1 MSKLNLTTKLSLV
14 ISLLVALV
22 LTVMTLAASW
32 FLEREFLTTV
42 SGQQYGMLTAMADEI
57 DGKIRTAQLQL
68 AAIAGVITPEILASP
83 DAAQRFLRSRPDALA
98 VFDNS
103 IFLLSAKGRMLA
115 FIPLEPGMIGHE
127 YDFRSYYQQ
136 TLATG
141 KPTISEPLASTQ
153 SHHHP
158 IIIFTAPIF
167 DGSGKLIG
175 ILCGSHDLLKNNYL
189 GNLASAKLGAK
200 GYLYIY
206 NDARTMVLHPEQKRI
221 LTRDVPV
228 GANKLYDAA
237 IKGFEGT
244 GETVSS
250 KGEHLLSSFRRLKT
264 TNWILS
270 ANYAQSEAYAPLR
283 RAKWY
288 LLSSL
293 FAALCCTTII
303 TWFFMR
309 YLTAP
314 LVRFTRHVEEMTG
327 KEHEPVPIEI
337 SSGDEIGTLA
347 LAFNRMVYEAHLQ
360 KAAALAQE
368 AFSENLLQNSS
379 VPTFVVDARHRVII
393 WNRACEE
400 LTGLPASRVLGTNR
414 PWRAFYQAAR
424 PVLADLVI
432 DQALGDISDLY
443 GVCTRSQIG
452 PDGMY
457 AEGWYPALN
466 GKERFL
472 CFDAAPIRN
481 AAGEVIAAIE
491 TLRDITAR
499 KHAEDSLEKL
509 SLAIEQMPVT
519 VMITD
524 REGVIEYVNPNF
536 TKVTGYSAQEV
547 IGLKPSLVR
556 SDWHSSE
563 FFQDLWATILSG
575 RGWRGELRNKRKN
588 DELYWESASI
598 SPVKGAGGEIR
609 HFVAVKEDITE
620 RKWAQ
625 QALSRSEE
633 RIRLLLEST
642 AEAIYGI
649 DLSCSCTFANP
660 ACARL
665 LGYEHPDELLGRNMH
680 QLIHHAPHVEKVCLN
695 EACPMYHVL
704 RSETGVH
711 VDDEV
716 LWRADGS
723 SFAAEYWSYPQRCDD
738 EVVGAV
744 VTFFDITERRRA
756 EEELRQATAAAEAA
770 TRAKSEFLA
779 NMSHEIRTPINA
791 AIGMLY
797 LLQQTEL
804 SEVQKNFLD
813 KAKSASN
820 MLLRVIND
828 ILDFSKI
835 EAGKLELECA
845 PFSLGA
851 VLRDLAA
858 VASATIK
865 DKPVELSVVC
875 APEVP
880 DFLLGDPLRLGQ
892 VLLNLASNAI
902 KFTEKGTVD
911 LQVDL
916 AREGDGEV
924 ALRFNVADTGIGM
937 EPEQQDK
944 LFSAFTQADTST
956 TRRYGGTGLGLTIS
970 AQLVEKMGGAI
981 RVASEKGKGSAFSF
995 TIRFQL
1001 PSQLPSREEEGA
1013 AAALAGEPSGGVC
1026 AGVDSL
1032 AGARIL
1038 LVEDNAINQEVA
1050 RELLERRGVRVVQAA
1065 NGAEALRLLGVS
1077 GPGYQAV
1084 LMDVH
1089 MPVMDGL
1096 EATRRIRLDPALDGL
1111 PIIAMTAS
1119 ALSRERE
1126 ICMIAGMNDQ
1136 VNKPINVAELFATL
1150 TRWVRPSG
1158 AAAEAPA
1165 VQEPEIESWGLPD
1178 QLPGIDIKR
1187 ALGTLES
1194 APLLRKLLISF
1205 HRENL
1210 TLLHDLHAALAGGD
1224 LELARRLVHTVKGV
1238 GGNLGA
1244 MGLCS
1249 AAGALE
1255 PVLHPGGALLDQA
1268 LELFA
1273 DRLNEVLGSALL
1285 LGPEGESVAELSGTT
1300 LADLLPL
1307 ERDAI
1312 ARLSGS
1318 LGALL
1323 EADNLNALGV
1333 WEELKPL
1340 LPAEAAGRL
1349 DLALQGLD
1357 FRGASRI
1364 LGDIANT
1371 LEITL

>member
-1 MSKLNLTTKLSLV
+1 MSMV

-22 LTVMTLAASW
+22 LTVMTLCASW
-32 FLEREFLTTV
+32 FLEREFLATV
-42 SGQQYGMLTAMADEI
+42 SSQQYGMLTAMADEI

-68 AAIAGVITPEILASP
+68 VAIASIIRPEVLKSP
-83 DAAQRFLRSRPDALA
+83 EAAQRFLQNRPDALA

-103 IFLLSAKGRMLA
+103 IFLLSPKGRMLA
-115 FIPLEPGMIGHE
+115 IIPAEPELIGHG

-141 KPTISEPLASTQ
+141 RPIISEPLTSTQ

-167 DGSGKLIG
+167 DRSGKLIG
-175 ILCGSHDLLKNNYL
+175 MLCGTHDLLKNNYL
-189 GNLASAKLGAK
+189 GNLGSARLGAK
-200 GYLYIY
+200 GYLYVY
-206 NDARTMVLHPEQKRI
+206 NDTRTMVVHPDRSRI
-221 LTRDVPV
+221 LSRDVPV
-228 GANKLYDAA
+228 GVNKLYDAA
-237 IKGFEGT
+237 IKGFQGT
-244 GETVSS
+244 GETVNS
-250 KGEHLLSSFRRLKT
+250 KGERLLSSFRRLKT

-270 ANYAQSEAYAPLR
+270 ANYSQSVAYAPLYQ
-283 RAKWY
+283 AKWY

-293 FAALCCTTII
+293 FGALCCTTVI
-303 TWFFMR
+303 TVLFMR
-309 YLTAP
+309 HLTSP

-327 KEHEPVPIEI
+327 KEHEPVPFEVN
-337 SSGDEIGTLA
+337 SGDEIGTLA

-360 KAAALAQE
+360 KEAALAQE

-400 LTGLPASRVLGTNR
+400 LTGLPASRVLGTDR
-414 PWRAFYQAAR
+414 PWRAFYPARR

-432 DQALGDISDLY
+432 DQAMGDLSDLY
-443 GVCTRSQIG
+443 GVCTRSPVG

-457 AEGWYPALN
+457 AEGWYPTLN

-499 KHAEDSLEKL
+499 KQAEDSLEKL

-536 TKVTGYSAQEV
+536 TKVTGYSAPEV
-547 IGLKPSLVR
+547 LGLKPSLVR

-563 FFQDLWATILSG
+563 FFQDLWTTILSG
-575 RGWRGELRNKRKN
+575 GGWRGELRNKRKN
-588 DELYWESASI
+588 GELYWESASI

-642 AEAIYGI
+642 AEAIYGV
-649 DLSCSCTFANP
+649 DLNCCCTFANP
-660 ACARL
+660 SCARL
-665 LGYEHPDELLGRNMH
+665 LGYGSPDELLGRNMH
-680 QLIHHAPHVEKVCLN
+680 QLIHHAPHVEKACLK
-695 EACPMYHVL
+695 EACPMYTVF

-711 VDDEV
+711 IDDEV
-716 LWRADGS
+716 LWRADAS
-723 SFAAEYWSYPQRCDD
+723 SFAAEYWSYPQRCDG

-797 LLQQTEL
+797 LLQQTDL

-845 PFSLGA
+845 PFSLSA

-865 DKPVELSVVC
+865 DKPVQLSVVC

-892 VLLNLASNAI
+892 VLLNLTSNAI

-911 LQVDL
+911 LDITL
-916 AREGDGEV
+916 AREGEGEV
-924 ALRFNVADTGIGM
+924 VLRFNVADTGIGM
-937 EPEQQDK
+937 APEQQEK
-944 LFSAFTQADTST
+944 LFNAFTQADTST

-995 TIRFQL
+995 AIRF
-1001 PSQLPSREEEGA
+1001 QLPSREEEGA
-1013 AAALAGEPSGGVC
+1013 AAALAGEPSSGVS

-1032 AGARIL
+1032 AGARVL

-1065 NGAEALRLLGVS
+1065 NGAEALRLLGAS

-1111 PIIAMTAS
+1111 PVIAMTAS

-1126 ICMIAGMNDQ
+1126 VCIEAGMNDQ

-1150 TRWVRPSG
+1150 TRWVRPVV
-1158 AAAEAPA
+1158 EAPA
-1165 VQEPEIESWGLPD
+1165 VLEPEIDNWGLPD

-1194 APLLRKLLISF
+1194 APLLRRLLLSF
-1205 HRENL
+1205 HRENV

-1255 PVLHPGGALLDQA
+1255 PALHPGGALLDQA

-1273 DRLNEVLGSALL
+1273 DRLNEVLGCALL
-1285 LGPEGESVAELSGTT
+1285 LGPEGESAPELPGTPLAECQ
-1300 LADLLPL
+1300 AP
-1307 ERDAI
+1307 ERAAI
-1312 ARLSGS
+1312 AGLSLKLWG
-1318 LGALL
+1318 LL

-1364 LGDIANT
+1364 LGSLAHT